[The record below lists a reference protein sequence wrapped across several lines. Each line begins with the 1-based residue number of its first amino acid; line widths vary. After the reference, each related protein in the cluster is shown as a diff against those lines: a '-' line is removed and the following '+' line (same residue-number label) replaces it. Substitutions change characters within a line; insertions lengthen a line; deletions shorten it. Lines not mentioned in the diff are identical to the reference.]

1 MAEAGMRTRMKAN
14 RAKWHGSSRGSSGGK
29 MTLELNVNNGSV
41 VFARM
46 DLETVEGLLVEG
58 KKVLDDERKRLDP

>member
-1 MAEAGMRTRMKAN
+1 
-14 RAKWHGSSRGSSGGK
+14 